1 MKKHILKRVLTLGL
15 SVIMAVSMCACG
27 KDGGGNGGIG
37 GIGGG
42 KDTEKNKAANA
53 ALAKEYVYRADY
65 IDLPEMGDN
74 SYVIQTLIKDDRLM
88 LLVNESSWNE
98 ETYVE
103 DVKYTMIST
112 NLDGGDLKSFELELP
127 DESGEAA
134 DAIGD
139 EYDAYNRD
147 SYYGNFFVGN
157 DNALYGLR
165 TLNESWSSADGNW
178 TNKQSYFLCSWDTNG
193 KLITESAM
201 EFIKFDQESWSYISQ
216 MFECAD
222 DKIMVFV
229 NGQQSAIYTMD
240 KSGKLLDESKM
251 QDETAT
257 IFNNYERIIPLQ
269 NGNLFIIYHPETDW
283 SKTFCAEYDVA
294 TGKLGEAKELPSSIM
309 MSWDYNYMN
318 AGIDSDLIFTTSSG
332 ISTYNVGDAEPVKR
346 MDYVNSDIFVSS
358 INSLVEV
365 NSDSFVAVFRENND
379 YRMKA
384 AKFTYVK
391 PEDIQD
397 KSVVV
402 IAGQWFDYEMKQRV
416 IDFNRASQDTRIVMK
431 DYSQYNTYDD
441 YTVGQT
447 KLNND
452 IITGNM
458 PDILV
463 TNEYNPLPIEN
474 YISKGLIADV
484 GKLIAEDPELSKT
497 EFVQNVFDA
506 YKVNGNLY
514 YVVPQF
520 QVFTYLAKQSLVGD
534 RTSWTMKEMQQV
546 LAGMGSEAQ
555 AFGDMTRE
563 SFLYTAMR
571 FCGSQFVNA
580 AEGTCN
586 FTSQSFMDILEYAK
600 TFPET
605 IEYDDDYW
613 MNYDWSMQESQY
625 RENRTLLMQTNLCY
639 FAELARTING
649 YFGEPVSFIGFPTE
663 AGMGSYLQ
671 AGTLYALSAKSE
683 NLDKAWQFIRYY
695 LCDEYQ
701 SNLNYMMP
709 VNKKYMLEYSKTA
722 LDRPFW
728 TDEDGNKQYYD
739 IEMTIN
745 NETIKID
752 PLNQQQLDQV
762 LEFIQSVDRRFFSN
776 EFITNIV
783 TEESGAFFSGQKSAA
798 DVAKIIQNR
807 VQNYVDENY

>member
-1 MKKHILKRVLTLGL
+1 MKKRILNRVLTLGL
-15 SVIMAVSMCACG
+15 SVIMAVSMCGCV
-27 KDGGGNGGIG
+27 KDGYVNEIG
-37 GIGGG
+37 GDGG
-42 KDTEKNKAANA
+42 KDSGKGNVANA

-88 LLVNESSWNE
+88 LLVNESTWNE

-103 DVKYTMIST
+103 DIKYTMIST

-139 EYDAYNRD
+139 EYDAYNRK
-147 SYYGNFFVGN
+147 SYFGNFFVGN
-157 DNALYGLR
+157 DNALYGLK
-165 TLNESWSSADGNW
+165 TLSESWSSADGNW
-178 TNKQSYFLCSWDTNG
+178 TNRQSYFLCSWDTNG
-193 KLITESAM
+193 KLMTESAM
-201 EFIKFDQESWSYISQ
+201 EFIEFDPESWSYISQ

-222 DKIMVFV
+222 GKIRVFV
-229 NGQQSAIYTMD
+229 NGQQSTIYTMD
-240 KSGKLLDESKM
+240 KSGKLLDEGKM
-251 QDETAT
+251 QDELTA
-257 IFNNYERIIPLQ
+257 ILSNNERLIPLQ
-269 NGNLFIIYHPETDW
+269 NGNLFIVYHPETDW
-283 SKTFCAEYDVA
+283 SKTFCAEFDVA
-294 TGKLGEAKELPSSIM
+294 TGKLGEAKEIPSSIM

-318 AGIDSDLIFTTSSG
+318 VGIDSDLIFTTSSG
-332 ISTYNVGDAEPVKR
+332 ISTYNMGDAEPVRR

-365 NSDSFVAVFRENND
+365 DSDHFVAVFRENND
-379 YRMKA
+379 SRMKA

-441 YTVGQT
+441 YTAGQT
-447 KLNND
+447 KLNNE

-463 TNEYNPLPIEN
+463 SSEYNPLPIEN
-474 YISKGLIADV
+474 YISKGLIADI

-506 YKVNGNLY
+506 YKVNGTLY

-520 QVFTYLAKQSLVGD
+520 QVNTYLAKQSLVGD

-563 SFLYTAMR
+563 NFLYTAMR
-571 FCGSQFVNA
+571 FCGSQFVDA
-580 AEGTCN
+580 AEGTCD

-600 TFPET
+600 TLPET

-613 MNYDWSMQESQY
+613 NNYDWSMQEAQY
-625 RENRTLLMQTNLCY
+625 RENKTLLMQTSISY
-639 FAELARTING
+639 FSELARSING

-671 AGTLYALSAKSE
+671 SGTLYALSAKSE

-701 SNLNYMMP
+701 SKLDYMIP

-745 NETIKID
+745 GENVKID
-752 PLNQQQLDQV
+752 PLNQQQLDEV
-762 LEFIQSVDRRFFSN
+762 LEFIESVDRRFFNN

-783 TEESGAFFSGQKSAA
+783 TEECGAFFSGQKSAA